1 MVTSSS
7 PSTRQI
13 TAVCDFLNYLRYIQQ
28 GLVKGSVID
37 IYREIMRLRRNM
49 AVARLGFST

>member
-1 MVTSSS
+1 M
-7 PSTRQI
+7 
-13 TAVCDFLNYLRYIQQ
+13 CDFLNYLRYIQL

-49 AVARLGFST
+49 AVARLGFSA